1 MIENNILDYTNIY
14 SYRPNWIAAICG
26 HTLELP
32 AFWSSSYDCTHRI
45 RFVRFI
51 YLRKAMQVTMERPE
65 RALVVTPHP
74 DDAEIG
80 CGGTMAAWIAQGTQV
95 FYVLCTN
102 GNKGTDDPDMT
113 SERLAEIREREQ
125 AEAAEALGIS
135 EVVYLRYPDGAL
147 EDTAEFRGKLVHAI
161 RKFRPDVV
169 LATDPHRRS
178 FYLHRDHRM
187 CGMVTMDA
195 VFPYARDRLH
205 YPEHITEEGLD
216 THKVG
221 DVLFWGAEDPDTFI
235 DITDTIELKIE
246 SLEKHASQV
255 SSDNVGDFVR
265 ANAQRIG
272 QRADMPYAEA
282 FRRVHIRR

>member
-1 MIENNILDYTNIY
+1 MD
-14 SYRPNWIAAICG
+14 
-26 HTLELP
+26 
-32 AFWSSSYDCTHRI
+32 
-45 RFVRFI
+45 
-51 YLRKAMQVTMERPE
+51 RPE

-80 CGGTMAAWIAQGTQV
+80 CGGTVAGWIAQGAKV
-95 FYVLCTN
+95 YYVLCTN
-102 GNKGTDDPDMT
+102 GDKGTSDPDLT

-125 AEAAEALGIS
+125 AEAAEVLGIE

-147 EDTAEFRGKLVHAI
+147 EDCAEFRGKLVHAI
-161 RKFRPDVV
+161 RKYKPDVV

-187 CGMVTMDA
+187 VGMVTMDA

-205 YPEHITEEGLD
+205 FPEHITEDGLD

-221 DVLFWGAEDPDTFI
+221 DVLFWGTEEPDTYI

-255 SSDNVGDFVR
+255 SSDGDASVGDFVK
-265 ANAQRIG
+265 ANARRIG
-272 QRADMPYAEA
+272 QRANMPYAEA
-282 FRRVHIRR
+282 FRRVNIRR